1 MTDEPD
7 KIVKTK
13 TRRFPED
20 IDDEDI
26 ELIMKEW
33 RLAGYE
39 VYCEA
44 RTVVGFDPD
53 VGPERGRFL
62 YQRYKDKWIWL
73 DLPAADKAF
82 TAMGMRLQKQA
93 QQLERAQTRDR
104 IVSGGGS
111 GATGD
116 VWGQQV
122 TAVQLPRDM
131 PKNPKR
137 G

>member
-1 MTDEPD
+1 MSDEPD

-44 RTVVGFDPD
+44 RTVVGFDPE

-62 YQRYKDKWIWL
+62 YQRFKDKWLWV
-73 DLPAADKAF
+73 DLASADKAF
-82 TAMGMRLQKQA
+82 TTMGMHLQKQA
-93 QQLERAQTRDR
+93 QQMEKRNQ
-104 IVSGGGS
+104 IVPGGS

-122 TAVQLPRDM
+122 TAMQPPRDM